1 MGYRLDEIIGRH
13 HSMFAEKDF
22 AKSQEYKDFWDKL
35 NNGEYQSA
43 QYKRIGK
50 DGKEVWIEA
59 SYNPISGK
67 EKKPYKI
74 IKYAT
79 DITESS
85 LQHAELKGLF
95 EGINRSQA
103 MISFKMDGTILH
115 ANNNFLNTM
124 GYELEEIVGEHH
136 SIFIDSEFAKTMEY
150 QDFWHNLNKGEYQSA
165 QYKRIGKN
173 GKEVWIEASYNPIF
187 DMNGNL
193 IKVVKLATD
202 ITKFKQETSNMAK
215 KVSSLVGALASSATE
230 MESSSEALAVSSEE
244 ASSQANSVASATEQ
258 LSASVNEISSQ
269 VTNSLNIVEEAVEE
283 TRRSEELV
291 ATLVHSATKIGDV
304 LGLISDIA
312 DQTNLLALNATI
324 EAARAGEA
332 GKGFSVVASEV
343 KSLASETAKAT
354 EEISAHIANIQSIS
368 QTTSSAINKIT
379 DVIVKVNETSTAI
392 SGAVEEQTAATK
404 EVATNISGVQ
414 VASNETGRSCST
426 MLEVSRDLSKR
437 SQEVQNLF
445 DEFLAKL

>member
-173 GKEVWIEASYNPIF
+173 GNTIFVYKFRTMHPYSEYVQKHIYELNQLDEGGKFKNDFRVTFFGRFLRKFWIDELPMF
-187 DMNGNL
+187 WNL
-193 IKVVKLATD
+193 LKGQVKLVGVRPLSEQYLSLYTEEVRQKR
-202 ITKFKQETSNMAK
+202 IKFKPGIIPPFYVDMPKTID
-215 KVSSLVGALASSATE
+215 
-230 MESSSEALAVSSEE
+230 
-244 ASSQANSVASATEQ
+244 
-258 LSASVNEISSQ
+258 EIM
-269 VTNSLNIVEEAVEE
+269 
-283 TRRSEELV
+283 
-291 ATLVHSATKIGDV
+291 
-304 LGLISDIA
+304 
-312 DQTNLLALNATI
+312 
-324 EAARAGEA
+324 
-332 GKGFSVVASEV
+332 ASEMRY
-343 KSLASETAKAT
+343 
-354 EEISAHIANIQSIS
+354 IA
-368 QTTSSAINKIT
+368 AYEKKPFFT
-379 DVIVKVNETSTAI
+379 DVSYFYTAI
-392 SGAVEEQTAATK
+392 Y
-404 EVATNISGVQ
+404 NIIFKK
-414 VASNETGRSCST
+414 ARS
-426 MLEVSRDLSKR
+426 K
-437 SQEVQNLF
+437 
-445 DEFLAKL
+445 